1 MLPAM
6 TRRPGRQDGFA
17 LLAVLWA
24 AVMLAIIIASLLTTG
39 RTEAL
44 VAHGKSHVADLEAA
58 ADAAINRTILTM
70 LDMDV
75 AARPP
80 TDGTDFAEVF
90 AGRTIRVSV
99 QDESGKIDLN
109 VATGELLTR
118 LLLVAGLQPDDAQA
132 MADRIQDW
140 REHTELHRFNG
151 AGEAAYRDAGTGYGP
166 RRGPF
171 PNVAELQLVLGMAPP
186 LFARLAPSLTVASG
200 TPWVDPTYAGHD
212 VLLALPGGSEAS
224 VAAALAARAAA
235 GHPGVVIGHAFTI
248 TAEIV
253 DDGVTMVRRAVIR
266 LTGGREVP
274 VWVYSWERVTGA

>member
-1 MLPAM
+1 MS
-6 TRRPGRQDGFA
+6 TTSRRPGRQDGFA

-24 AVMLAIIIASLLTTG
+24 AVMLAIIVASLLSTG

-44 VAHGKSHVADLEAA
+44 VAHGKSHVAALEAA

-70 LDMDV
+70 LDMD
-75 AARPP
+75 AAAHPV

-90 AGRTIRVSV
+90 AGRAIRVSV

-118 LLLVAGLQPDDAQA
+118 LLQVAGLQTDDAQA

-140 REHTELHRFNG
+140 REHTDLHRFNG

-171 PNVAELQLVLGMAPP
+171 PNVAELQLVLGMEPA
-186 LFARLAPSLTVASG
+186 LFARLALSLTVASG
-200 TPWVDPTYAGHD
+200 TPWVDPTYAGRD

-224 VAAALAARAAA
+224 VAATLAARAAA
-235 GHPGVVIGHAFTI
+235 GRPGVVMGHAFTI
-248 TAEIV
+248 TAQIV
-253 DDGVTMVRRAVIR
+253 DGGVTMVRRAVIR
-266 LTGGREVP
+266 LTGSRDVP